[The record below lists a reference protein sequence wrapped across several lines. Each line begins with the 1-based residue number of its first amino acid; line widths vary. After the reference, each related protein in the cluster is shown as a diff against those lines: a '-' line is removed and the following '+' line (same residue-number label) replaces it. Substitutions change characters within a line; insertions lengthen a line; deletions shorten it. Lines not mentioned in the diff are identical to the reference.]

1 MTMDVKQGLK
11 AGALVAGVTLGVAAG
26 YRIAT
31 DSELRSRLG
40 SVAQGVFERSKHRVN
55 GMSEEVA
62 VHTAQVTRNPK
73 FTQDWVEAQWNAI
86 GY

>member
-1 MTMDVKQGLK
+1 MDVKQVLK
-11 AGALVAGVTLGVAAG
+11 MGALVAGITLGVAAG
-26 YRIAT
+26 YRFAT
-31 DSELRSRLG
+31 DSELMLRFS

-73 FTQDWVEAQWNAI
+73 FTQEWVRAQWDAI